1 MEYNQQIDEQLYQR
15 AYLNNYQPSAD
26 VCVMKIGGKVIGSLQ
41 NIVCFS
47 GLPKA
52 GKSTFL
58 NGCIAAA
65 YLPYSVFTMS
75 MHMPEGRKTVCYIDT
90 ESSEYDFYRSIDR
103 IKTMAEYQAMPHE
116 FTAYRF
122 RDLAPKAIIEYTE
135 YILFKRP
142 DCSVMVIDGLLDC
155 LMNYNDEV
163 ESRHLI
169 NWLKR
174 ITTQYNVLLIGVV
187 HTGKKDGM
195 TLGHFGSM
203 IDRYCQ
209 SVLTVEKDS
218 KTATFELKAKFLR
231 SDIPFDP
238 VVIQNDMGVFRQ
250 VN

>member
-1 MEYNQQIDEQLYQR
+1 MEINHEIDKQLYSR
-15 AYLNNYQPSAD
+15 SYHNNYTPPPD
-26 VCVMKIGGKVIGSLQ
+26 HKILTIGSKTIGSLQ
-41 NIVCFS
+41 NIVVFS

-52 GKSTFL
+52 GKSSFL

-65 YLPYSVFTMS
+65 YVPYSVFDMA
-75 MHMPEGRKTVCYIDT
+75 MFLPPGRKSLCYIDT
-90 ESSEYDFYRSIDR
+90 ESSEFDFYKSIDR
-103 IKTMAEYQAMPHE
+103 IKNILQWETMPSGFM
-116 FTAYRF
+116 AYRF
-122 RDLAPKAIIEYTE
+122 RDLVPKDIIAYVE
-135 YILFKRP
+135 YILQLRP
-142 DCSVMVIDGLLDC
+142 DISVIVVDGLLDL

-218 KTATFELKAKFLR
+218 KSGIFELKPKFLR
-231 SDIPFDP
+231 SDIGFDP
-238 VVIQNDMGVFRQ
+238 VQIINENGHFRQ

>member
-1 MEYNQQIDEQLYQR
+1 MPNQ
-15 AYLNNYQPSAD
+15 D
-26 VCVMKIGGKVIGSLQ
+26 VCVMKIGGKNIGSLQ
-41 NIVCFS
+41 NIVVYS

-65 YLPYSVFTMS
+65 YLPYSVFDIAMIL
-75 MHMPEGRKTVCYIDT
+75 PEGRKTLCYIDT
-90 ESSEYDFYRSIDR
+90 ESSEYDFYRSIGR
-103 IKTMAEYQAMPHE
+103 IKDLAQYEQMPFE
-116 FTAYRF
+116 FMAYRF
-122 RDLAPKAIIEYTE
+122 RDLHPRAIIEYCE
-135 YILFKRP
+135 YILKKRS
-142 DCSVMVIDGLLDC
+142 DCSVLVIDGLLDC

-169 NWLKR
+169 NWLKK
-174 ITTQYNVLLIGVV
+174 ITTQYNILLIGVV

-209 SVLTVEKDS
+209 SVLSVEKDA
-218 KTATFELKAKFLR
+218 KTQAFELKAKFLR

-238 VVIQNDMGVFRQ
+238 IIIRNDNGTFTM